1 MLLMRGALP
10 PPLLIP
16 QLLKHSLVFINAR
29 PVVGLTLNLTH
40 IICCKKYLRT
50 LVAFWRS
57 VSTATDS
64 RALLRRTGGGGGG
77 GGEGGEKINGSH
89 VVMTMATTA
98 NGAAAELWRTGN
110 EQGGRKD

>member
-57 VSTATDS
+57 VSPATDS
-64 RALLRRTGGGGGG
+64 RALLRRTGG

-89 VVMTMATTA
+89 VVMTTATP
-98 NGAAAELWRTGN
+98 NGARRNFGEY
-110 EQGGRKD
+110 EGRKD